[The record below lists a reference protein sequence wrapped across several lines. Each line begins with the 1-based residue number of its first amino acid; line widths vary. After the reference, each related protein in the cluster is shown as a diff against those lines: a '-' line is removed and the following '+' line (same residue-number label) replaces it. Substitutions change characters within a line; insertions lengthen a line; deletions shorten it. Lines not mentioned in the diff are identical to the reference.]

1 MSDEPTS
8 PQFGAEKGPIA
19 GAGLPRDAEL
29 VFVEWL
35 ASLEYQDVRYHEKV
49 IGLLARQAMIDDD
62 LRQKILTDPAG
73 ALRDLGSD
81 LALPE
86 EFSVRFRENTATELN
101 VVLPPRAKMIT
112 DYFETLARQES
123 QYSTGLRE
131 RLQSRTAARMP
142 TLFQDDW
149 NLSDAG
155 DDLTFGMLVPPA

>member
-1 MSDEPTS
+1 MSDEATS

-19 GAGLPRDAEL
+19 GAGLSADAEL
-29 VFVEWL
+29 VFIEWL

-62 LRQKILTDPAG
+62 LRQKVLTDPAG

-86 EFSVRFRENTATELN
+86 EFSVRFLENTATELN

-112 DYFETLARQES
+112 DYFEALVQQQS
-123 QYSTGLRE
+123 QASTGLRE

-149 NLSDAG
+149 NLG
-155 DDLTFGMLVPPA
+155 DTGNDINFGMIVPPA